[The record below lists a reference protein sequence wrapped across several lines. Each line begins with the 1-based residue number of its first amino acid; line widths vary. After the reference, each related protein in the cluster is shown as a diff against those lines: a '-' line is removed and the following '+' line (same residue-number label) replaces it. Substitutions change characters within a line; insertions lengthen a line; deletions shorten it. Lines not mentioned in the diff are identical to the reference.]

1 MSQLINTHEINTS
14 YDKIDQI
21 MLVDELS
28 STEYYV
34 GWSLNT
40 SDPGASY
47 WRIKRIWKV
56 GSVWKFEFPDGNQ
69 DYKWEWDERLSYSYY
84 T

>member
-1 MSQLINTHEINTS
+1 MTQTQGLDMQLRHFDE
-14 YDKIDQI
+14 I

-34 GWSLNT
+34 GWSNNF
-40 SDPGASY
+40 SDPAAPN
-47 WRIKRIWKV
+47 WRIRRIWKV
-56 GSVWKFEFPDGNQ
+56 GNVWKFEFPDGNQ
-69 DYKWEWDERLSYSYY
+69 DYIWIWDSRLSYQYW